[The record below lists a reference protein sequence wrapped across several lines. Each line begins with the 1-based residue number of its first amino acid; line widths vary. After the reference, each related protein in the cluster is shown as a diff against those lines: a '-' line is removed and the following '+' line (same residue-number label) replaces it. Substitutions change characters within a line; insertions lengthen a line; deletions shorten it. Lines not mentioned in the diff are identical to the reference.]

1 MIRLAF
7 RNVLAVAGLA
17 IALLAFGTQAQA
29 AGTAAGTTVSN
40 TVSVDYQVGGV
51 DQTTITATATFVVD
65 DVVDVTVTN
74 TAGANVVPGST
85 NRVLAFTL
93 TNTGNRTHGYSLT
106 TSADAGNTVTMTN
119 IRIYRDVNSNGTFES
134 GTDTLYTA
142 GTNIADVAADATINL
157 LIVADTPASAAN
169 GNAAT
174 LNLIATTLN
183 QGTTTATTE
192 DSGADN
198 KDTVQV
204 VFGDGTGSDDADE
217 DGKHSDGGTYTVASA
232 TLSVTKTS
240 AVISDPFNG
249 GTNPKRIPGAVVRYT
264 VSISNT
270 GSADATSVV
279 ATDPIPANTT
289 YQPGTITFNT
299 ASRTDAADADNA
311 DYNVTNAGE
320 VTVNVGTLVATTGTA
335 TITFDVAIQ

>member
-1 MIRLAF
+1 M
-7 RNVLAVAGLA
+7 VWS
-17 IALLAFGTQAQA
+17 TEAQA
-29 AGTAAGTTVSN
+29 AGTPANTTISN

-65 DVVDVTVTN
+65 DVVDLMVTN
-74 TAGANVVPGST
+74 TGGATIAPGST
-85 NRVLAFTL
+85 DRVLAFTL

-106 TSADAGNTVTMTN
+106 TSADGGNTVTMTN
-119 IRIYRDVNSNGTFES
+119 VRIYRDVNTNGAFDS

-142 GTNIADVAADATINL
+142 GTNIADVAADATINIV
-157 LIVADTPASAAN
+157 IVADTPAGAAE
-169 GNAAT
+169 GEAAT

-192 DSGADN
+192 DNGVDN

-204 VFGDGTGSDDADE
+204 VFGDDIGSDDADE

-232 TLSVTKTS
+232 TLSLTKTS

-249 GTNPKRIPGAVVRYT
+249 GANPKRIPGAIVRYT
-264 VSISNT
+264 VVISNS
-270 GSADATSVV
+270 GSTDATSVV

-289 YQPGTITFNT
+289 YQAGTITFNT

-320 VTVNVGTLVATTGTA
+320 VTANIGTLVATTGTA
-335 TITFDVAIQ
+335 TFTFDVAIQ